1 MKRLLTTTSLILA
14 LATPALAE
22 DITISMLNKRDD
34 GAKMVYGEDIARI
47 EVGDTITWTPDSKGH
62 NVEFIA
68 GPDGWESPDKSKLGK
83 EFSYTF
89 DTAGVYLYQCTP
101 HKTMG
106 MIAMVI
112 VGDDM
117 SNLDDIKSMKM
128 RGKSKR
134 KMKELLEDL

>member
-1 MKRLLTTTSLILA
+1 MRKLLTTTSLIFA

-22 DITISMLNKRDD
+22 DTTISMLNKRDD
-34 GAKMVYGEDIARI
+34 GARMVYSEDIARI

-62 NVEFIA
+62 NVEFIT
-68 GPDGWESPDKSKLGK
+68 GPDDWESPDKSKLGK

-117 SNLDDIKSMKM
+117 SNLDDIKAMKM

-134 KMKELLEDL
+134 KMKEILEDI

>member
-1 MKRLLTTTSLILA
+1 MRYMMSILFLFFTTASYA
-14 LATPALAE
+14 G
-22 DITISMLNKRDD
+22 DITVKMLNKRAD
-34 GAKMVYGEDIARI
+34 GQIMVYSEDISRI
-47 EVGDTITWTPDSKGH
+47 DVGDTITWVPTSKGH
-62 NVEFIA
+62 NVQFVSVPEGVEKI
-68 GPDGWESPDKSKLGK
+68 KSKNNK
-83 EFSYTF
+83 EVSFTF
-89 DTAGVYLYQCTP
+89 EKEGVYLYVCTP